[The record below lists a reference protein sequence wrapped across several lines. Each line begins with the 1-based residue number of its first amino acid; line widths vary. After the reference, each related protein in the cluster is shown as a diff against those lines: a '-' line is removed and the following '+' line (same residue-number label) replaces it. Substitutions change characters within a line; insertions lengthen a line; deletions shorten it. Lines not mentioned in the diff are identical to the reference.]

1 MDKPISMSVKDY
13 LIRTLAVKMMVSEK
27 TIEAVVNHQFQSA
40 NEAMDLNNSLEISG
54 FGKFYFNEKKAV
66 KRLAQLNAKKGAMER
81 FIADPNSTE
90 QKKRSSQVT
99 LEKTEALIN
108 LLKSK
113 ITYEDQLLSDIRGV
127 EEQPLSS

>member
-13 LIRTLAVKMMVSEK
+13 LVRTLAVKMMISEK
-27 TIEAVVNHQFQSA
+27 MIETVVNHQFQSA
-40 NEAMDLNNSLEISG
+40 NEAMDTNNSIEISG
-54 FGKFYFNEKKAV
+54 FGKFYFNEKKAK
-66 KRLAQLNAKKGAMER
+66 KRLEDLTRKKNLMLE
-81 FIADPNSTE
+81 FIASAETSE

-113 ITYEDQLLSDIRGV
+113 ITYEDQLLSDLRGL
-127 EEQPLSS
+127 EE

>member
-13 LIRTLAVKMMVSEK
+13 LVRTLAVKMMISEK
-27 TIEAVVNHQFQSA
+27 MIETVVNHQFQSA
-40 NEAMDLNNSLEISG
+40 NEAMDTNNSIEISG
-54 FGKFYFNEKKAV
+54 FGKFYFNEKKAK
-66 KRLAQLNAKKGAMER
+66 KRLEDLTRKKNLMFE
-81 FIADPNSTE
+81 FIASAETSE

-113 ITYEDQLLSDIRGV
+113 TTYEDQLLSDLRGL
-127 EEQPLSS
+127 EE

>member
-13 LIRTLAVKMMVSEK
+13 LVRTLAVKMMISEK
-27 TIEAVVNHQFQSA
+27 TIETVINHQFQSA
-40 NEAMDLNNSLEISG
+40 NEAMDTNNSIEISG
-54 FGKFYFNEKKAV
+54 FGKFYFNEKKAK
-66 KRLAQLNAKKGAMER
+66 KRLEDLTRKKNLMLEFLASAET
-81 FIADPNSTE
+81 SE

-113 ITYEDQLLSDIRGV
+113 ITYEDQLLSDLRGL
-127 EEQPLSS
+127 EE

>member
-13 LIRTLAVKMMVSEK
+13 LVRTLAVKMMISEK
-27 TIEAVVNHQFQSA
+27 LIETVVNHQFQSA
-40 NEAMDLNNSLEISG
+40 NEAMDTNNSIEISG
-54 FGKFYFNEKKAV
+54 FGKFYFNEKKAQ
-66 KRLAQLNAKKGAMER
+66 KRLTDLNRKKRLMEE
-81 FIADPNSTE
+81 FIASAETSE

-113 ITYEDQLLSDIRGV
+113 ITYEDQLLSDIRGL
-127 EEQPLSS
+127 EE